1 MRRSELLFY
10 NTVPTVDFADFL
22 RLVGIPG
29 KNLCEIDT
37 ALQAR
42 FFQKNEDNTPKERW
56 ELGSVSVP
64 CTEADVR
71 NFLRPLGFIEFS
83 VPSRDQ
89 YKYGAWPGALLPRA
103 AARLHDLATTW
114 HDHNTKL
121 EKLVVFGGKRPI
133 IPDKENPEIARSLPF
148 VWKSGFTNFDP
159 VQTELDLMMWIWK
172 NMELPKGL
180 YELPTTFVDAPM
192 KEVGGKPVRPNTE
205 DTINCWLETK
215 PVEGSIL
222 VSSGAP
228 YGMAQDEAFASLCE
242 PYGFT
247 VETFGHECPA
257 NLSIELLMREVAGTV
272 NRIAKSK
279 R

>member
-1 MRRSELLFY
+1 MRRSGLLFY

-29 KNLCEIDT
+29 KNLYEIDE
-37 ALQAR
+37 ALQVR
-42 FFQKNEDNTPKERW
+42 FFQKNGDGNPKERW
-56 ELGSVSVP
+56 ELDSVSVP

-71 NFLRPLGFIEFS
+71 NFLRPLGFIEYS
-83 VPSRDQ
+83 LPSRDQ

-103 AARLHDLATTW
+103 ATRLHDLATTW
-114 HDHNTKL
+114 HDHNTGL
-121 EKLVVFGGKRPI
+121 EQLVVFGGKRPI
-133 IPDKENPEIARSLPF
+133 VPDKENPSIARQLTF
-148 VWKSGFTNFDP
+148 VWKDRFESFDS
-159 VQTELDLMMWIWK
+159 VATELDLMKWLWC
-172 NMELPKGL
+172 NMELPEGL
-180 YELPTTFVDAPM
+180 RALPTTFVDAPM
-192 KEVGGKPVRPNTE
+192 KTVDGKEVRPNTE

-242 PYGFT
+242 PHGFT